1 MTTSETPRPT
11 APAETN
17 LAAKPYHIE
26 GMPEELQLSKLDKLA
41 GSYEVMI
48 TAPGIQK
55 EDGSGPD
62 LDKINA
68 TVTELVNEYLES
80 AGFVTENQ
88 TDEQRRE
95 YEFAFSVVERAM
107 RTNKQDWIG
116 YTTDDGGH
124 DGVSNQV
131 FRELLAHYK
140 PVETAGTDDDPG
152 TGDDDPGTGE
162 DDDDDSD
169 DDDAP
174 EPAHGLTAE
183 QKKEFEALEAKL
195 DALRESW
202 AKESA
207 KRQGR
212 MFSFD
217 NEYRDNLYREY
228 QAAATA
234 LAAKHM
240 EVHNDWSDE
249 DKQMIATALVFDE
262 QEKLRNLTTEKLKG
276 TKISKIIQWMNK
288 GSKFTRIAKG
298 VGIGLVAG
306 VAGSFMAGLAGTA
319 AVAGGAVA
327 LTRFA
332 RGFALGDKDRR
343 GMKSF
348 DQVVDINE
356 LDGKSWKDQQ
366 AYAEGTFEEGTRH
379 EQKKRTKA
387 GVYGV
392 GAIAVGA
399 AMGGAIHWGAES
411 LSGRNLSAVSWLTDR
426 WNGGNGASKD
436 LSGYGSG
443 RDPYAEWPGRQSG
456 AGWHPDIANGDS
468 KPKLPF
474 VDPTESKLDTSMIV
488 EAGHGYSHEL
498 VDFAHQNG
506 QELTSKQAYQLHL
519 ALVEHFGKDYIDL
532 DQFNGSDIY
541 VQHGDVRINAP
552 GAAHW
557 EKGVPEFAQQ
567 WMSQRGLWHT
577 VPKVA

>member
-1 MTTSETPRPT
+1 MS
-11 APAETN
+11 TN
-17 LAAKPYHIE
+17 HNHQPSSQPELS
-26 GMPEELQLSKLDKLA
+26 PEERNVLGLTK
-41 GSYEVMI
+41 
-48 TAPGIQK
+48 
-55 EDGSGPD
+55 
-62 LDKINA
+62 
-68 TVTELVNEYLES
+68 VNEWRVRQHSILNGLRAHSPSVIDTQYVTDFKNSIES
-80 AGFVTENQ
+80 TLDDFLHEQGIDTSAANY
-88 TDEQRRE
+88 DEI
-95 YEFAFSVVERAM
+95 
-107 RTNKQDWIG
+107 RTL
-116 YTTDDGGH
+116 
-124 DGVSNQV
+124 
-131 FRELLAHYK
+131 FREASIDRIN
-140 PVETAGTDDDPG
+140 DDEWGNSPSSRGVDPN
-152 TGDDDPGTGE
+152 DHKSQ
-162 DDDDDSD
+162 SD
-169 DDDAP
+169 IFAERIAARLGNSANAP
-174 EPAHGLTAE
+174 EPTQELTAE

-195 DALRESW
+195 EALRESW

-249 DKQMIATALVFDE
+249 DKKLIATALVFDE

-276 TKISKIIQWMNK
+276 TKISKIVTWMNK